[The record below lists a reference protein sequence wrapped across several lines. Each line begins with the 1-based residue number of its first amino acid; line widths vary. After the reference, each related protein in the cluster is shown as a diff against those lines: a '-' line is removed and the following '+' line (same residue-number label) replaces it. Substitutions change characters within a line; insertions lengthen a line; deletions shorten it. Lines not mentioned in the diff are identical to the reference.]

1 MVFFKSFL
9 QTNKKFLS
17 LNQFIFLK
25 KFRHITQINLIAA
38 ANQEFNIMIEG
49 IVGPGYRS
57 DISID
62 DYQFKEREC
71 EPLGDCDFEED
82 TCIIKIKKIPKFLS

>member
-1 MVFFKSFL
+1 M
-9 QTNKKFLS
+9 
-17 LNQFIFLK
+17 
-25 KFRHITQINLIAA
+25 IAA

-49 IVGPGYRS
+49 IVGSGYRS

-82 TCIIKIKKIPKFLS
+82 TCIYFSVYDIF